1 MSTILTY
8 FFITI
13 FGLIVG
19 SFLSALTYRIPEGIS
34 ILKGRSF
41 CPNCKS
47 KISWYDNI
55 PVFSFSFLGGKC
67 RNCKAQ
73 ISLRYPLIEFFTLL
87 VFLFIAVFFGSCAT
101 GFTGS
106 AICQWRNL
114 LGFWA
119 LPYLLVIASG
129 FLAIFVIDLEKQ
141 IIPDGIVFSLF
152 AIATLLLIL
161 INPDFLYINFLAA
174 FGGASFLLLINLF
187 TKGKGMG
194 LGDVKLALLGGIV
207 LGWPG
212 TVTWLLLSFV
222 TGAVLGLILIFF
234 KKAEFGKHI
243 PFGPFLVFS
252 FFIALVFG
260 TCFFQAFIR

>member
-1 MSTILTY
+1 M
-8 FFITI
+8 I
-13 FGLIVG
+13 FGLIIG
-19 SFLSALTYRIPEGIS
+19 SFLSALTYRIPNGIS

-41 CPNCKS
+41 CPKCKN

-55 PVFSFSFLGGKC
+55 PVFSFYLLGGKC
-67 RNCKAQ
+67 RNCKTQ

-87 VFLFIAVFFGSCAT
+87 VFLFITIFFGYCST
-101 GFTGS
+101 GLSGS
-106 AICQWRNL
+106 AICQWRGL

-152 AIATLLLIL
+152 AITALLLIL
-161 INPDFLYINFLAA
+161 INPDFTYVNILAA

-187 TKGKGMG
+187 TRGMGMG

-222 TGAVLGLILIFF
+222 TGAILGLVLIFF

-252 FFIALVFG
+252 FFVSLVFG

>member
-1 MSTILTY
+1 MMTILTY
-8 FFITI
+8 FLITV
-13 FGLIVG
+13 FGLIIG
-19 SFLSALTYRIPEGIS
+19 SFLSALTYRLPRGIS

-41 CPNCKS
+41 CPKCKN

-55 PVFSFSFLGGKC
+55 PVFSFYFLGGKC
-67 RNCKAQ
+67 RTCKAQ

-87 VFLFIAVFFGSCAT
+87 VFLFISISFGSCSSHI
-101 GFTGS
+101 TGS
-106 AICQWRNL
+106 AICQWRNFM
-114 LGFWA
+114 GFWA
-119 LPYLLVIASG
+119 LPYLLVIATG

-141 IIPDGIVFSLF
+141 IIPDNIVFSLF
-152 AIATLLLIL
+152 GLSILLLIL
-161 INPDFLYINFLAA
+161 INPEFTYVNILTA

-212 TVTWLLLSFV
+212 TLTWIFLSFI
-222 TGAVLGLILIFF
+222 TGAIVGLILIFF

-252 FFIALVFG
+252 YFVSLVFG
-260 TCFFQAFIR
+260 NCFFQIFIP

>member
-1 MSTILTY
+1 MFTILTY
-8 FFITI
+8 FLFTI
-13 FGLIVG
+13 FGLVIG
-19 SFLSALTYRIPEGIS
+19 SFLSALTYRIPNGIS

-41 CPNCKS
+41 CPKCKS

-55 PVFSFSFLGGKC
+55 PVFSFYFLGGKC
-67 RNCKAQ
+67 RSCKAP

-87 VFLFIAVFFGSCAT
+87 VFLFITIFFSSCANT
-101 GFTGS
+101 LTGS
-106 AICQWRNL
+106 AICQWRSL

-119 LPYLLVIASG
+119 LPYLLIITSG
-129 FLAIFVIDLEKQ
+129 LLAVFIIDLEKQ
-141 IIPDGIVFSLF
+141 IIPDSLVFSLF
-152 AIATLLLIL
+152 ALTALLLIL
-161 INPDFLYINFLAA
+161 INPEFTYVNIL
-174 FGGASFLLLINLF
+174 ASFGSATFLLMINLF

-212 TVTWLLLSFV
+212 TITWLLTSFV
-222 TGAVLGLILIFF
+222 TGAVVGLILILF

-252 FFIALVFG
+252 FFVSLVLG
-260 TCFFQAFIR
+260 NYFFQAFIR